1 MDKAQTMVS
10 VIVPCYN
17 QGQYLDEAVKSV
29 LAQTYQDFEII
40 VVNDGSTDEETLD
53 VFRCYNPPKTRI
65 IHTMNQG
72 VSSAR
77 NTGIAEATGKYIIP
91 LDADDKIGPTY
102 LEKAVDLLEKD
113 ETLGIVYCE
122 AEFFGERQG
131 KFDLP
136 YYSFPE
142 ILLNNLIPN
151 SAFFRKSDW
160 EQVQG
165 YNPNMLYGWED
176 YDLWLSI
183 LEQGRTVFRIAEVL
197 YFYRQLNVSRSNL
210 ANQNIVKCYT
220 QIFRNHEKLYTHHID
235 SVFQH
240 ILDLREKSERSQ
252 SQLVQTQAE
261 LEQTK
266 FQCQQTQAALT
277 TELERS
283 QVHLQQAHVH
293 LQQAQAQLQQ
303 AQAQLQQ
310 AHSTIAAMESSK
322 FWKLR
327 TAWFRLK
334 QALGLKG
341 NE

>member
-40 VVNDGSTDEETLD
+40 VVNDGSTDEETLEL
-53 VFRCYNPPKTRI
+53 FSRYNQPKTRI

-72 VSSAR
+72 VSLAR
-77 NTGIAEATGKYIIP
+77 NTGIAEAKGKYILP
-91 LDADDKIGPTY
+91 LDADDKIGHTY
-102 LEKAVDLLEKD
+102 LEKAVALLEKD

-160 EQVQG
+160 EQIQG

-176 YDLWLSI
+176 YNLWLSI

-220 QIFRNHEKLYTHHID
+220 QIFRNHEKLYIHHID
-235 SVFQH
+235 SIFQH
-240 ILDLREKSERSQ
+240 LVDLREKSDHSQ
-252 SQLVQTQAE
+252 SQLVQAKAE
-261 LEQTK
+261 LEQVK
-266 FQCQQTQAALT
+266 SQFQQTQAALT

-283 QVHLQQAHVH
+283 QVHLQQTHIH
-293 LQQAQAQLQQ
+293 LQQAHAQLQE
-303 AQAQLQQ
+303 

-327 TAWFRLK
+327 TAWFKLK